1 MVSRRSPSHKA
12 PLPLAARCGVRYT
25 LTRVIISAVRWAAP
39 IAGPYADLS
48 RCDRYDPIE
57 KVIIEE

>member
-1 MVSRRSPSHKA
+1 
-12 PLPLAARCGVRYT
+12 
-25 LTRVIISAVRWAAP
+25 VIISAVRWAAP